1 MFYSTISKYSKKK
14 NPTISQPNLRLEEN
28 IKRSKEKGY
37 HIDAERVE
45 SLGFWLNKKNSNV
58 RKEKSIFDLKKNT
71 IHTCPV
77 MPNTQ
82 KTI

>member
-1 MFYSTISKYSKKK
+1 MFYTTISKYSEK
-14 NPTISQPNLRLEEN
+14 NPTISQPNLRLEHN

-37 HIDAERVE
+37 HIDVEGVE

-58 RKEKSIFDLKKNT
+58 RKEKSIFDFKKNT